1 MESLIITLA
10 ITLLFF
16 LDDKMKEP
24 RVLSLKTVCRSL
36 LIVAIIQIFWATLFF
51 IDINSS
57 TQYAR
62 MMLYSLLICLTTITM
77 YKWVDRI
84 GYWLITNIIISLI
97 AGMILLTQLTQPAL
111 IPSSDVGIAFL
122 FTPFKPLIMGII
134 NLYFQ
139 LGVWLLVVFQKWLD
153 LEKNKQRKSTK
164 EKIIDCLKLL
174 GFQVALSCILQG
186 VLRFDNVFL
195 TCLVLVCSSVLV
207 YMVRKKMWANYMIWV
222 LTWLAIDQFIILFCH
237 NGDVPIS
244 LRTGMDTS
252 YLYIFI
258 VYHFVIT
265 IILRLKAG
273 RAGQVGSKP

>member
-1 MESLIITLA
+1 
-10 ITLLFF
+10 
-16 LDDKMKEP
+16 
-24 RVLSLKTVCRSL
+24 
-36 LIVAIIQIFWATLFF
+36 
-51 IDINSS
+51 
-57 TQYAR
+57 
-62 MMLYSLLICLTTITM
+62 
-77 YKWVDRI
+77 
-84 GYWLITNIIISLI
+84 
-97 AGMILLTQLTQPAL
+97 
-111 IPSSDVGIAFL
+111 
-122 FTPFKPLIMGII
+122 IMGII

-195 TCLVLVCSSVLV
+195 TCLVLVCSLVLV

-237 NGDVPIS
+237 NGDMPIS

-265 IILRLKAG
+265 IILRLKAS
-273 RAGQVGSKP
+273 RTGQMGSKP